1 MRQRSYSLRRRVIA
15 ALVATVLA
23 TSAVFGLATFIFAYT
38 LEDRLFSNALTGEIA
53 RQQQSWRR
61 DGKLTTPE
69 VAYVKIYPGK
79 AGLPADLAARVAA
92 NPEQREF
99 YGAAGRHYHV
109 EHFTLDRRP
118 GAPPGGTP
126 AVAVAEVSRYLLVRP
141 VRDGMIQ
148 FLIGLSLF
156 IALVMALLGWWL
168 ANRAMRPLSRLA
180 KDVADGGGETVPVV
194 RAEDYPA
201 NEIGVLAGGLA
212 QAFKRI
218 RGFVDRERSFTRDAS
233 HELRTPLAVIRG
245 AAEVIAQRGDLP
257 APIPEALRRIE
268 TATIDMTQTLDLLL
282 ALAREGDALPVES
295 VTLRPVVEKAIAA
308 AAVRFPAN
316 RLAVANDVAGDAT
329 IIVEPTSL
337 QLVLNNLIGNAF
349 QHAAAS
355 NLHIGFS
362 GNCLTICD
370 DGPGLGTATDAFAP
384 FVKGEA
390 SEGSGLGLDIVRRL
404 CAAAGIDLTSGAGA
418 DGKGACFTLKFAD
431 R

>member
-1 MRQRSYSLRRRVIA
+1 MSQRSYSLRRRVIA

-23 TSAVFGLATFIFAYT
+23 TSAVFGLTTFIFAYT
-38 LEDRLFSNALTGEIA
+38 LEDRLFSNALDSEIA
-53 RQQQSWRR
+53 RQQQGWRR
-61 DGKLTTPE
+61 DGQLRPPE
-69 VAYVKIYPGK
+69 VAYIKIYPGA
-79 AGLPADLAARVAA
+79 AGLPTDLAKQVAA

-99 YGAAGRHYHV
+99 YGVAGRHYHIA
-109 EHFTLDRRP
+109 HFRLDRRL
-118 GAPPGGTP
+118 GASPEGTP

-148 FLIGLSLF
+148 FLVGLSLF

-180 KDVADGGGETVPVV
+180 KDVADGGSETVPVV

-201 NEIGVLAGGLA
+201 NEIGVLAGALG
-212 QAFKRI
+212 QAFQRI

-257 APIPEALRRIE
+257 APVPEALRRIE

-295 VTLRPVVEKAIAA
+295 IQLCPVVEKAIAA
-308 AAVRFPAN
+308 AAVRFPAH
-316 RLAVANDVAGDAT
+316 RLAVSNDVAGDAT

-349 QHAAAS
+349 QHAAAH
-355 NLHIGFS
+355 LHIEFS
-362 GNCLTICD
+362 GNRLTIGD
-370 DGPGLGTATDAFAP
+370 DGPGLGVTTDAFAP
-384 FVKGEA
+384 FVKGET

-404 CAAAGIDLTSGAGA
+404 CAAAGIGLTSGAGSN
-418 DGKGACFTLKFAD
+418 GHGACFTLKFAD

>member
-1 MRQRSYSLRRRVIA
+1 MRRRSYSLRRRVIA

-23 TSAVFGLATFIFAYT
+23 TSAVFGLTTFIFAYT
-38 LEDRLFSNALTGEIA
+38 LEDRLFSTAIDGEIA

-61 DGKLTTPE
+61 EGSLATPE
-69 VAYVKIYPGK
+69 VAYIKIYPGK
-79 AGLPADLAARVAA
+79 AGLPAVMAAQVAA

-99 YGAAGRHYHV
+99 YGAAGRHYHIA
-109 EHFTLDRRP
+109 HFTLDRGT
-118 GAPPGGTP
+118 GAAPEGTP

-141 VRDGMIQ
+141 VRDGMIR

-180 KDVADGGGETVPVV
+180 KDVADGGSETVPVV

-212 QAFKRI
+212 QAFQRI

-295 VTLRPVVEKAIAA
+295 IGLRPAVEKAIAA
-308 AAVRFPAN
+308 AAVRFPAS
-316 RLAVANDVAGDAT
+316 RLAVSNDVAEDAT

-349 QHAAAS
+349 QHAAAA

-362 GNCLTICD
+362 GNRLTIGD
-370 DGPGLGTATDAFAP
+370 DGPGLGMVADPFAP
-384 FVKGEA
+384 FAKGEA
-390 SEGSGLGLDIVRRL
+390 SIGSGLGLDITRRL
-404 CAAAGIDLTSGAGA
+404 CAATGIDLTSGAGPN
-418 DGKGACFTLKFAD
+418 GRGVCFTLKFAD

>member
-1 MRQRSYSLRRRVIA
+1 MTRQRYSLRRRVIA

-23 TSAVFGLATFIFAYT
+23 TSAVFGLTTFIFAYT

-61 DGKLTTPE
+61 DGALTTPE
-69 VAYVKIYPGK
+69 VAYIKIYLGK
-79 AGLPADLAARVAA
+79 ARLPTDLAARVAA
-92 NPEQREF
+92 NPQQREF

-109 EHFTLDRRP
+109 EHFMLDRHT
-118 GAPPGGTP
+118 GVASGGTP

-148 FLIGLSLF
+148 FLIGLSLS

-180 KDVADGGGETVPVV
+180 RNVADGSETVPVV

-201 NEIGVLAGGLA
+201 NEIGVLAGALG
-212 QAFKRI
+212 QAFLRI

-245 AAEVIAQRGDLP
+245 AAEVIAQRGNLP
-257 APIPEALRRIE
+257 APIPETLRRIE

-295 VTLRPVVEKAIAA
+295 ITLRPVVEKAIAT
-308 AAVRFPAN
+308 AAVRFPAS
-316 RLAVANDVAGDAT
+316 RLAVSNDVAGDAT
-329 IIVEPTSL
+329 IIVEPTSS

-349 QHAAAS
+349 QHAAAA
-355 NLHIGFS
+355 NLRIGFS
-362 GNCLTICD
+362 GNCLTIGD

-384 FVKGEA
+384 FIKGEA

-404 CAAAGIDLTSGAGA
+404 CAAAGIELTSGAGP
-418 DGKGACFTLKFAD
+418 DGRGACFTLKFAD

>member
-1 MRQRSYSLRRRVIA
+1 MTRQRYSLRRRVIA

-23 TSAVFGLATFIFAYT
+23 TSAVFGLTTFIFAYT

-61 DGKLTTPE
+61 DGALTTPE
-69 VAYVKIYPGK
+69 VAYIKIYLGK
-79 AGLPADLAARVAA
+79 ARLPTDLAARVAA
-92 NPEQREF
+92 NPQQREF

-109 EHFTLDRRP
+109 EHFMLDRRT
-118 GAPPGGTP
+118 GAAPGGTP

-180 KDVADGGGETVPVV
+180 RNVADGSETVPVV

-201 NEIGVLAGGLA
+201 NEIGVLAGALG
-212 QAFKRI
+212 QAFLRI

-245 AAEVIAQRGDLP
+245 AAEVIAQRGNLP
-257 APIPEALRRIE
+257 APIPETLRRIE

-295 VTLRPVVEKAIAA
+295 ITLRPVVEKAIAT
-308 AAVRFPAN
+308 AAVRFPAS
-316 RLAVANDVAGDAT
+316 RLAVSNDVAGDAT
-329 IIVEPTSL
+329 IIVEPTSS

-349 QHAAAS
+349 QHAAAA
-355 NLHIGFS
+355 NLRIGFS
-362 GNCLTICD
+362 GNCLTIGD

-384 FVKGEA
+384 FIKGEA

-404 CAAAGIDLTSGAGA
+404 CAAAGIELTSGAGP
-418 DGKGACFTLKFAD
+418 DGRGACFTLKFAD

>member
-1 MRQRSYSLRRRVIA
+1 MTRQSYSLRRRVIA

-38 LEDRLFSNALTGEIA
+38 LEDRLFSTALASEVE

-61 DGKLTTPE
+61 DGELSPPE
-69 VAYVKIYPGK
+69 VAYIKVYAGK
-79 AGLPADLAARVAA
+79 AGLPADLAQQVAA
-92 NPEQREF
+92 NPDQREF

-109 EHFTLDRRP
+109 EHFALDRRP
-118 GAPPGGTP
+118 GAPPGGPP

-180 KDVADGGGETVPVV
+180 KDVADGGSETVPVV

-201 NEIGVLAGGLA
+201 NEIGVLAGALG
-212 QAFKRI
+212 QAFQRI

-295 VTLRPVVEKAIAA
+295 IALRPVVEKAIAA
-308 AAVRFPAN
+308 AAVRFSAN
-316 RLAVANDVAGDAT
+316 RIAVSNDVAGDAT
-329 IIVEPTSL
+329 IIAEPTAL

-349 QHAAAS
+349 QHAAAA
-355 NLHIGFS
+355 NLQIEFQQD
-362 GNCLTICD
+362 CLTICD
-370 DGPGLGTATDAFAP
+370 DGPGMGMVADPFAP
-384 FVKGEA
+384 FAKGEA
-390 SEGSGLGLDIVRRL
+390 SVGSGLGLDIVRRL
-404 CAAAGIDLTSGAGA
+404 CAAAGMDLSSGAGPS
-418 DGKGACFTLKFAD
+418 GRGACFALKFAD

>member
-1 MRQRSYSLRRRVIA
+1 MTRQSYSLRRRVIA

-38 LEDRLFSNALTGEIA
+38 LEDRLFSTALASEVE

-61 DGKLTTPE
+61 DGKLSPPE
-69 VAYVKIYPGK
+69 VAYIKIYAGK
-79 AGLPADLAARVAA
+79 AGLPADLAQQVAG
-92 NPEQREF
+92 NPDQREF

-109 EHFTLDRRP
+109 EHFTLDRRT
-118 GAPPGGTP
+118 GSARGGTP

-180 KDVADGGGETVPVV
+180 KDVADGGSETVPVV

-201 NEIGVLAGGLA
+201 NEIGVLAGALG
-212 QAFKRI
+212 QAFQRI

-257 APIPEALRRIE
+257 APIPDALRRIE
-268 TATIDMTQTLDLLL
+268 TATIDMTHTLDLLL
-282 ALAREGDALPVES
+282 ALAREGDALPVQS
-295 VTLRPVVEKAIAA
+295 VVLRPIVDKAIAA

-316 RLAVANDVAGDAT
+316 RLGVSNDVAGDAT
-329 IIVEPTSL
+329 IIAEPTSL
-337 QLVLNNLIGNAF
+337 QLVLNNLIGNTF
-349 QHAAAS
+349 QHAAAA
-355 NLHIGFS
+355 NLHIEFQQD
-362 GNCLTICD
+362 CLTICD
-370 DGPGLGTATDAFAP
+370 DGPGMGMVADPFAP
-384 FVKGEA
+384 FAKGEA
-390 SEGSGLGLDIVRRL
+390 SVGSGVSRRP
-404 CAAAGIDLTSGAGA
+404 CRRD
-418 DGKGACFTLKFAD
+418 
-431 R
+431 

>member
-15 ALVATVLA
+15 ALVASVLA
-23 TSAVFGLATFIFAYT
+23 TSAVFGLTTFIFAYT
-38 LEDRLFSNALTGEIA
+38 LEDRLFSTALDSEIA
-53 RQQQSWRR
+53 RQQQSWSR
-61 DGKLTTPE
+61 DGTLTTPE
-69 VAYVKIYPGK
+69 VAYIKIYPGK
-79 AGLPADLAARVAA
+79 AGLPADLAPRVAA
-92 NPEQREF
+92 NPQQREF

-109 EHFTLDRRP
+109 EHFTLDQRT
-118 GAPPGGTP
+118 GAASGGTP

-148 FLIGLSLF
+148 FLIALGLF
-156 IALVMALLGWWL
+156 IALAMALLGWWL

-180 KDVADGGGETVPVV
+180 KDVADGGSETVPVV
-194 RAEDYPA
+194 RTEDYPA
-201 NEIGVLAGGLA
+201 NEIGLLAGALG
-212 QAFKRI
+212 QAFQRI

-257 APIPEALRRIE
+257 APVPEALRRIE

-295 VTLRPVVEKAIAA
+295 IKLRPVVEKAIAA

-316 RLAVANDVAGDAT
+316 RLAVSNDVAGDAT

-349 QHAAAS
+349 QHAAAA
-355 NLHIGFS
+355 NLHVGFS
-362 GNCLTICD
+362 GNRLTIGD
-370 DGPGLGTATDAFAP
+370 DGPGLGTATDAFAL

-390 SEGSGLGLDIVRRL
+390 SVGSGLGLDIVRRL
-404 CAAAGIDLTSGAGA
+404 CAAAGIDLTSGAGSN
-418 DGKGACFTLKFAD
+418 GRGACFTLKFAD

>member
-1 MRQRSYSLRRRVIA
+1 MRRHSLRRRVIA
-15 ALVATVLA
+15 ALVAAVLA
-23 TSAVFGLATFIFAYT
+23 TSAIFGLATFIFAYT
-38 LEDRLFSNALTGEIA
+38 LEDRLFSNALASEIA
-53 RQQQSWRR
+53 RQQQGWRR
-61 DGKLTTPE
+61 DGRLLPPE
-69 VAYVKIYPGK
+69 VAYIKVYPGA
-79 AGLPADLAARVAA
+79 AGLPADLAPQLAA
-92 NPEQREF
+92 NPQQREF

-109 EHFTLDRRP
+109 TSFALDAR
-118 GAPPGGTP
+118 TP

-156 IALVMALLGWWL
+156 IALMMALLGWWL

-180 KDVADGGGETVPVV
+180 SDVAGGGDAVPVV
-194 RAEDYPA
+194 RAEEYPA
-201 NEIGVLAGGLA
+201 NEIGVLAGALG
-212 QAFKRI
+212 QAFQRI

-257 APIPEALRRIE
+257 APVPEALRRIE

-295 VTLRPVVEKAIAA
+295 IQLRPVVEKAIAA
-308 AAVRFPAN
+308 AAVRFPSG
-316 RLAVANDVAGDAT
+316 RLAVSNDVAGDAT
-329 IIVEPTSL
+329 IIAEPTSL

-349 QHAAAS
+349 QHAAAA
-355 NLHIGFS
+355 NLHIVFS
-362 GNCLTICD
+362 GNRLTIGD

-404 CAAAGIDLTSGAGA
+404 CAAAGMDLTSGAGPT
-418 DGKGACFTLKFAD
+418 GRGACFTLKFAD

>member
-23 TSAVFGLATFIFAYT
+23 TSAVFGLTTFIFAYT
-38 LEDRLFSNALTGEIA
+38 LEDRLFSTALDSEIA

-61 DGKLTTPE
+61 DGILTTPE
-69 VAYVKIYPGK
+69 VAYIKIYLGK
-79 AGLPADLAARVAA
+79 ARLPTDLAARVAA
-92 NPEQREF
+92 NPQQREF

-109 EHFTLDRRP
+109 EHFMLDRRT
-118 GAPPGGTP
+118 GAAPGGTP

-156 IALVMALLGWWL
+156 IALLMALLGWWL

-180 KDVADGGGETVPVV
+180 RNVADGSETVPVV

-201 NEIGVLAGGLA
+201 NEIGVLAGALG
-212 QAFKRI
+212 QAFLRI

-245 AAEVIAQRGDLP
+245 AAEVIAQRGNLP
-257 APIPEALRRIE
+257 APIPETLRRIE

-295 VTLRPVVEKAIAA
+295 ITLRPVVKKAIAT
-308 AAVRFPAN
+308 AAVRFPAS
-316 RLAVANDVAGDAT
+316 RLAVSNDVAGDAT

-349 QHAAAS
+349 QHAAAA
-355 NLHIGFS
+355 NLRIGFS
-362 GNCLTICD
+362 GNCLTIGD

-384 FVKGEA
+384 FIKGEA

-404 CAAAGIDLTSGAGA
+404 CAAAGIELTSGAGP
-418 DGKGACFTLKFAD
+418 DGRGACFTLKFAD

>member
-1 MRQRSYSLRRRVIA
+1 MTRQRYSLRRRVIA

-23 TSAVFGLATFIFAYT
+23 TSAVFGLTTFIFAYT

-61 DGKLTTPE
+61 DGALTTPE
-69 VAYVKIYPGK
+69 VAYIKIYLGK
-79 AGLPADLAARVAA
+79 ARLPTDLAARVAA
-92 NPEQREF
+92 NPQQREF

-109 EHFTLDRRP
+109 EHFMLDRRT
-118 GAPPGGTP
+118 GAAPGGTP

-156 IALVMALLGWWL
+156 IALLMALLGWWL

-180 KDVADGGGETVPVV
+180 RNVADGSETVPVV

-201 NEIGVLAGGLA
+201 NEIGVLAGALG
-212 QAFKRI
+212 QAFLRI

-245 AAEVIAQRGDLP
+245 AAEVIAQRGNLP
-257 APIPEALRRIE
+257 APIPETLRRIE

-295 VTLRPVVEKAIAA
+295 ITLRPVVEKAIAT
-308 AAVRFPAN
+308 AAVRFPAS
-316 RLAVANDVAGDAT
+316 RLAVSNDVAGDAT
-329 IIVEPTSL
+329 IIVEPTSS

-349 QHAAAS
+349 QHAAAA
-355 NLHIGFS
+355 NLRIGFS
-362 GNCLTICD
+362 GNCLTIGD

-384 FVKGEA
+384 FIKGEA

-404 CAAAGIDLTSGAGA
+404 CAAAGIELTSGAGP
-418 DGKGACFTLKFAD
+418 DGRGACFTLKFAD

>member
-23 TSAVFGLATFIFAYT
+23 TSAVFGLTTFIFAYT
-38 LEDRLFSNALTGEIA
+38 LEDRLFSTALDSEIA

-61 DGKLTTPE
+61 DGILTTPE
-69 VAYVKIYPGK
+69 VAYIKIYLGK
-79 AGLPADLAARVAA
+79 ARLPTDLAARVAA
-92 NPEQREF
+92 NPQQREF

-109 EHFTLDRRP
+109 EHFMLDRRT
-118 GAPPGGTP
+118 GAAPGGTP

-180 KDVADGGGETVPVV
+180 RNVADGSETVPVV

-201 NEIGVLAGGLA
+201 NEIGVLAGALG
-212 QAFKRI
+212 QAFLRI

-245 AAEVIAQRGDLP
+245 AAEVIAQRGNLP
-257 APIPEALRRIE
+257 APIPETLRRIE

-295 VTLRPVVEKAIAA
+295 ITLRPVVEKAIAT
-308 AAVRFPAN
+308 AAVRFPAS
-316 RLAVANDVAGDAT
+316 RLAVSNDVAGDAT

-349 QHAAAS
+349 QHAAAA
-355 NLHIGFS
+355 NLRIGFS
-362 GNCLTICD
+362 GNCLTIGD

-384 FVKGEA
+384 FIKGEA

-404 CAAAGIDLTSGAGA
+404 CAAAGIELTSGAGP
-418 DGKGACFTLKFAD
+418 DGRGACFTLKFAD

>member
-1 MRQRSYSLRRRVIA
+1 MSLRSYSLRRRVIA

-23 TSAVFGLATFIFAYT
+23 TSAVFGLTTFIFAYT

-53 RQQQSWRR
+53 RQQESWRR
-61 DGKLTTPE
+61 DGTLTTPE

-79 AGLPADLAARVAA
+79 VDLPADLAERVAA
-92 NPEQREF
+92 NPQQREF

-109 EHFTLDRRP
+109 EHFMLDRHT
-118 GAPPGGTP
+118 GAAPGGTP

-180 KDVADGGGETVPVV
+180 KDVADGGDAVPVV

-201 NEIGVLAGGLA
+201 NEIGVLAGALG
-212 QAFKRI
+212 QAFQRI

-233 HELRTPLAVIRG
+233 HELRTPLGVIRG

-257 APIPEALRRIE
+257 APIPEALRRID

-295 VTLRPVVEKAIAA
+295 IQLRPVVEKAVA
-308 AAVRFPAN
+308 AAVVRFPSG
-316 RLAVANDVAGDAT
+316 RLAVSNDVAGDAM

-337 QLVLNNLIGNAF
+337 QLVFNNLIGNAF
-349 QHAAAS
+349 QHAAAA
-355 NLHIGFS
+355 NLRIGFS
-362 GNCLTICD
+362 GNCLTLCD
-370 DGPGLGTATDAFAP
+370 DGPGLGVAADAFAP
-384 FVKGEA
+384 FIKGEA

-404 CAAAGIDLTSGAGA
+404 CAAAGIELTSSAGA

>member
-1 MRQRSYSLRRRVIA
+1 MTRQRYSLRRRVIA

-23 TSAVFGLATFIFAYT
+23 TSTVFGLTTFIFAYT

-61 DGKLTTPE
+61 DGTLTTPE
-69 VAYVKIYPGK
+69 VAYIKIYLGK
-79 AGLPADLAARVAA
+79 ARLPTDLAARVAA
-92 NPEQREF
+92 NPQQREF

-109 EHFTLDRRP
+109 EHFMLDRHT
-118 GAPPGGTP
+118 GVASGGTP

-180 KDVADGGGETVPVV
+180 SDVADGGDAVPVV

-201 NEIGVLAGGLA
+201 NEIGVLAGALG
-212 QAFKRI
+212 QAFQRI

-257 APIPEALRRIE
+257 APVPDALRRIE
-268 TATIDMTQTLDLLL
+268 TATIDMAQTLDLLL
-282 ALAREGDALPVES
+282 ALAREGDTLPVES
-295 VTLRPVVEKAIAA
+295 IALRPIVDKAIAA
-308 AAVRFPAN
+308 AAVRFPAH
-316 RLAVANDVAGDAT
+316 RLAVSNDVAGDAT
-329 IIVEPTSL
+329 IIAEPTSL

-349 QHAAAS
+349 QHAAAA

-362 GNCLTICD
+362 GNRLTIGD

-390 SEGSGLGLDIVRRL
+390 SVGSGLGLDIVRRL
-404 CAAAGIDLTSGAGA
+404 CAAAGIELTSGAGA

>member
-23 TSAVFGLATFIFAYT
+23 TSAVFGLTTFIFAYT
-38 LEDRLFSNALTGEIA
+38 LEDRLFSTALDSEIA

-61 DGKLTTPE
+61 DGILTTPE
-69 VAYVKIYPGK
+69 VAYIKIYLGK
-79 AGLPADLAARVAA
+79 ARLPTDLAARVAA
-92 NPEQREF
+92 NPQQREF

-109 EHFTLDRRP
+109 EHFMLDRRT
-118 GAPPGGTP
+118 GAAPGGTP

-156 IALVMALLGWWL
+156 IALLMALLGWWL

-180 KDVADGGGETVPVV
+180 RNVADGSETVPVV

-201 NEIGVLAGGLA
+201 NEIGVLAGALG
-212 QAFKRI
+212 QAFLRI

-245 AAEVIAQRGDLP
+245 AAEVIAQRGNLP
-257 APIPEALRRIE
+257 APIPETLRRIE

-295 VTLRPVVEKAIAA
+295 ITLRPVVEKAIAT
-308 AAVRFPAN
+308 AAVRFPAS
-316 RLAVANDVAGDAT
+316 RLAVSNDVAGDAT
-329 IIVEPTSL
+329 IIVEPTSS

-349 QHAAAS
+349 QHAAAA
-355 NLHIGFS
+355 NLRIGFS
-362 GNCLTICD
+362 GNCLTIGD

-384 FVKGEA
+384 FIKGEA

-404 CAAAGIDLTSGAGA
+404 CAAAGIELTSGAGP
-418 DGKGACFTLKFAD
+418 DGRGACFTLKFAD

>member
-1 MRQRSYSLRRRVIA
+1 MRRRSYSLRRRVIA

-23 TSAVFGLATFIFAYT
+23 TSAVFGLTTFIFAYT
-38 LEDRLFSNALTGEIA
+38 LEDRLFSNALTGEIE

-79 AGLPADLAARVAA
+79 ADLPADLATRIAA

-109 EHFTLDRRP
+109 EHFMLDQRT
-118 GAPPGGTP
+118 GAAPRGTP

-180 KDVADGGGETVPVV
+180 KNVAAGGSETVPVV

-201 NEIGVLAGGLA
+201 NEIGVLAGALA
-212 QAFKRI
+212 QAFHRI

-233 HELRTPLAVIRG
+233 HELRTPLAIIRG
-245 AAEVIAQRGDLP
+245 AAEVIAQGGNLP
-257 APIPEALRRIE
+257 APVPEALRRIE

-295 VTLRPVVEKAIAA
+295 ITLRPVVDKAIAA
-308 AAVRFPAN
+308 AAVRFPAS
-316 RLAVANDVAGDAT
+316 RLAVSNDVAGDAT

-337 QLVLNNLIGNAF
+337 QLILNNLIGNAF
-349 QHAAAS
+349 QHAAAA
-355 NLHIGFS
+355 NLHIGFG
-362 GNCLTICD
+362 GNRLTIRD

-404 CAAAGIDLTSGAGA
+404 CAAAGIELTSGAGPN
-418 DGKGACFTLKFAD
+418 GRGACFTLKFAD

>member
-1 MRQRSYSLRRRVIA
+1 MTRQRYSLRRRVIA

-23 TSAVFGLATFIFAYT
+23 TSAVFGLTTFIFAYT

-61 DGKLTTPE
+61 DGTLTTPE
-69 VAYVKIYPGK
+69 VAYIKIYLGK
-79 AGLPADLAARVAA
+79 ARLPTDLAARVAA
-92 NPEQREF
+92 NPQQREF

-109 EHFTLDRRP
+109 EHFMLDRRT
-118 GAPPGGTP
+118 GAAPGGTP

-180 KDVADGGGETVPVV
+180 RNVADGSETVPVV

-201 NEIGVLAGGLA
+201 NEIGVLAGALG
-212 QAFKRI
+212 QAFLRI

-245 AAEVIAQRGDLP
+245 AAEVIAQRGNLP
-257 APIPEALRRIE
+257 APIPETLRRIE

-295 VTLRPVVEKAIAA
+295 ITLRPVVEKAIAT
-308 AAVRFPAN
+308 AAVRFPAS
-316 RLAVANDVAGDAT
+316 RLAVSNDVAGDAT
-329 IIVEPTSL
+329 IIVEPTSS

-349 QHAAAS
+349 QHAAAA
-355 NLHIGFS
+355 NLRIGFS
-362 GNCLTICD
+362 GNCLTIGD

-384 FVKGEA
+384 FIKGEA

-404 CAAAGIDLTSGAGA
+404 CAAAGIELTSGAGP
-418 DGKGACFTLKFAD
+418 DGRGACFTLKFAD

>member
-23 TSAVFGLATFIFAYT
+23 TSAVFGLTTFIFAYT
-38 LEDRLFSNALTGEIA
+38 LEDRLFSTALDGEIA

-61 DGKLTTPE
+61 DGKLTPPE
-69 VAYVKIYPGK
+69 IAYVKIYPGK
-79 AGLPADLAARVAA
+79 AGLPADLAAQVAA
-92 NPEQREF
+92 NPQQREF
-99 YGAAGRHYHV
+99 YGAAGRHYHIA
-109 EHFTLDRRP
+109 HFTLDRGT
-118 GAPPGGTP
+118 GAAPGGTP

-141 VRDGMIQ
+141 VRDGMIR

-156 IALVMALLGWWL
+156 IALVMALVGWWL

-180 KDVADGGGETVPVV
+180 KDVADGGSETVPVV

-201 NEIGVLAGGLA
+201 NEIGVLAGALG
-212 QAFKRI
+212 QAFQRI

-233 HELRTPLAVIRG
+233 HELRTPLAVISG
-245 AAEVIAQRGDLP
+245 AAEVIALRRDLP

-295 VTLRPVVEKAIAA
+295 IQLRPVVEKAIAA

-316 RLAVANDVAGDAT
+316 RLAVSNDVAGDAT

-349 QHAAAS
+349 HHAAAAH
-355 NLHIGFS
+355 LHIAFS
-362 GNCLTICD
+362 GDSLTICD
-370 DGPGLGTATDAFAP
+370 DGPGLGTIADPFAP

-390 SEGSGLGLDIVRRL
+390 SVGSGLGLDIARRL
-404 CAAAGIDLTSGAGA
+404 CTAAGIGLTSGPGTN
-418 DGKGACFTLKFAD
+418 GQGACFTLQFGD

>member
-1 MRQRSYSLRRRVIA
+1 MSLRRYSLRRRVMA

-23 TSAVFGLATFIFAYT
+23 TSAVFGLAAFIFAYT
-38 LEDRLFSNALTGEIA
+38 LEDRLFSTAVAREIE

-61 DGKLTTPE
+61 GRSLSTPE
-69 VAYVKIYPGK
+69 LAYIKIYPNK
-79 AGLPADLAARVAA
+79 LGLPPDLAQQVAA
-92 NPEQREF
+92 NPQQIEF

-109 EHFTLDRRP
+109 AHFTLDRRP
-118 GAPPGGTP
+118 GAAPGGTP

-180 KDVADGGGETVPVV
+180 KDVADGGSETVPVV
-194 RAEDYPA
+194 RVEDYPA
-201 NEIGVLAGGLA
+201 NEIGVLAGALG
-212 QAFKRI
+212 QAFQRI

-245 AAEVIAQRGDLP
+245 AAEVIALRRDLP

-282 ALAREGDALPVES
+282 ALAREGDALPTQS
-295 VTLRPVVEKAIAA
+295 VALRPMVEKAIAA

-316 RLAVANDVAGDAT
+316 QLAVSNDVAGDAA
-329 IIVEPTSL
+329 IVVEPTSL

-349 QHAAAS
+349 QHAAAAH
-355 NLHIGFS
+355 LDIEFRHD
-362 GNCLTICD
+362 CLTISD
-370 DGPGLGTATDAFAP
+370 DGPGLGTTTDAFAP
-384 FVKGEA
+384 FVKGEV
-390 SEGSGLGLDIVRRL
+390 SEGSGLGLDISRRL
-404 CAAAGIDLTSGAGA
+404 CAAAGINLTSGAGA
-418 DGKGACFTLKFAD
+418 EGRGVCFTLKFGD

>member
-15 ALVATVLA
+15 ALVASVLA
-23 TSAVFGLATFIFAYT
+23 TSAVFGLTTFIFAYT
-38 LEDRLFSNALTGEIA
+38 LEDRLFSTALDSEIA
-53 RQQQSWRR
+53 RQQQSWSR
-61 DGKLTTPE
+61 DGTLTTPE
-69 VAYVKIYPGK
+69 VAYIKIYPGK
-79 AGLPADLAARVAA
+79 AGLPADLAPRVAA
-92 NPEQREF
+92 NPQQREF

-109 EHFTLDRRP
+109 EHFTLDQRT
-118 GAPPGGTP
+118 GAASGGTP

-148 FLIGLSLF
+148 FLIALGLF
-156 IALVMALLGWWL
+156 VALAMALLGWWL

-180 KDVADGGGETVPVV
+180 KDVADGGSETVPVV
-194 RAEDYPA
+194 RTEDYPA
-201 NEIGVLAGGLA
+201 NEIGLLAGALG
-212 QAFKRI
+212 QAFQRI

-257 APIPEALRRIE
+257 APVPEALRRIE

-295 VTLRPVVEKAIAA
+295 IKLRPVVEKAIAA

-316 RLAVANDVAGDAT
+316 RLAVSNDVAGDAT

-337 QLVLNNLIGNAF
+337 QLVLNNLIGNTF
-349 QHAAAS
+349 QHAAAA
-355 NLHIGFS
+355 NLHVAFS
-362 GNCLTICD
+362 GDQLSICD

-404 CAAAGIDLTSGAGA
+404 CAAAGIDLSSGAGA
-418 DGKGACFTLKFAD
+418 NGQGACFTLKFAD

>member
-1 MRQRSYSLRRRVIA
+1 MRRRSYSLRRRVIA

-23 TSAVFGLATFIFAYT
+23 PSAVFGLTTFIFAYT
-38 LEDRLFSNALTGEIA
+38 LEDRLFSTAIDGEIA

-61 DGKLTTPE
+61 EGSLATPE
-69 VAYVKIYPGK
+69 VAYIKIYPGK
-79 AGLPADLAARVAA
+79 AGLPADLAPQVAA
-92 NPEQREF
+92 SPEQREF
-99 YGAAGRHYHV
+99 YGAAGRHYHIA
-109 EHFTLDRRP
+109 HFTLDRGT
-118 GAPPGGTP
+118 GAAPEGTP

-141 VRDGMIQ
+141 VRDGMIR

-180 KDVADGGGETVPVV
+180 KDVADGGSETVPVV

-212 QAFKRI
+212 QAFQRI

-295 VTLRPVVEKAIAA
+295 IGLRPAVEKAIAA
-308 AAVRFPAN
+308 AAVRFPAS
-316 RLAVANDVAGDAT
+316 RLAVSNHVAGDAM

-349 QHAAAS
+349 QHAAAA

-362 GNCLTICD
+362 GNRLTIGD
-370 DGPGLGTATDAFAP
+370 DGPGFGTATDAFAP
-384 FVKGEA
+384 FVKGAA

-404 CAAAGIDLTSGAGA
+404 CAAAGIDLTSGAGPT
-418 DGKGACFTLKFAD
+418 GRGACFTLKFVD